1 MGGATCTH
9 AMMGSIMNSVAR
21 QMLVAAMLLAA
32 VIGLFIAAQSGQ
44 RHLEEASRRV
54 AIAAQRNNALA
65 DLWQLVR
72 QGESSERGY
81 ILLDNPEYLVP
92 YQEAAGNFPQALRR
106 LDESYADAPQNL
118 RADSDEVRALS
129 QKKFD
134 ELRTTLETFRTQGK
148 AAAIERIRSETG
160 LRTME
165 QLDDRVGGIRTRGTR
180 VLLESTRS
188 WQSNRWENLATTSV
202 ALIAS
207 AALLLLLIRLAQRHM
222 HSKDLAAAELEQRR
236 AELESVVARRTEEL
250 SELSTHLQ
258 SVAEKEK
265 AALSRELHDELGG
278 LLVAARMDVSWLE
291 ERVASSDPEVAAH
304 FKRVHEALQSGV
316 ELKRRVVENLRP
328 SLLDNLGLFPAVRWQ
343 VSDSCG
349 RAGLECIESY
359 PEEEPQLTPQA
370 SIAVFRIVQE
380 ALTNIVK
387 HAHAELVEVS
397 IDQRAN
403 SLVIRIAD
411 DGVGMPNGV
420 PLALRSHGLS
430 AMRHRANALGGQ
442 WELRTPS
449 EGGTEIEVRLPLAHT
464 LATVAHHAGE
474 EDLVAQ

>member
-1 MGGATCTH
+1 
-9 AMMGSIMNSVAR
+9 MNSVAR
-21 QMLVAAMLLAA
+21 QMLVAALLLAA
-32 VIGLFIAAQSGQ
+32 VIGLFIAAQAGQ
-44 RHLEEASRRV
+44 HRLEEVSRRV
-54 AIAAQRNNALA
+54 TVAAQRHNALA

-72 QGESSERGY
+72 QAESSERGY

-92 YQEAAGNFPQALRR
+92 YQEAAGNYPQALRR
-106 LDESYADAPQNL
+106 LDESYADAPAGL
-118 RADSDEVRALS
+118 RADSDEVRNLS

-134 ELRTTLETFRTQGK
+134 ELRNTLETFRTQGK
-148 AAAIERIRSETG
+148 AAAIEQIRSAAG

-165 QLDDRVGGIRTRGTR
+165 QLDDRVRGIRTRGTR
-180 VLLESTRS
+180 VLLETTRS
-188 WQSNRWENLATTSV
+188 WQTNRWENLAITSV

-207 AALLLLLIRLAQRHM
+207 AALLLLLIRLAQQHM
-222 HSKDLAAAELEQRR
+222 HSKDLEAAELEQRR
-236 AELESVVARRTEEL
+236 SQLESIVAQRTAEL

-258 SVAEKEK
+258 SLAEKEK

-291 ERVASSDPEVAAH
+291 ERVASNDPEVASH

-349 RAGLECIESY
+349 RAGLERIESY
-359 PEEEPQLTPQA
+359 PEEEPELTPQA

-387 HAHAELVEVS
+387 HAHAEMVDVS
-397 IDQRAN
+397 IKMSDGW
-403 SLVIRIAD
+403 LVIRISD

-420 PLALRSHGLS
+420 PQALRSHGLS
-430 AMRHRANALGGQ
+430 SMRHRVNALGGQ
-442 WELRTPS
+442 WQVRRPS
-449 EGGTEIEVRLPLAHT
+449 DGGTEIEARLPLDHI
-464 LATVAHHAGE
+464 LAATAPAGA
-474 EDLVAQ
+474 EDLAVQ